1 MRGTAV
7 IDPTEFGFIEPLL
20 KRLQESSRA
29 RNGRPFVT
37 LSYAQSLD
45 GSIAVDPS
53 HTCCL
58 SSWRSLQLTHFLRSR
73 HDALLVGINTILAD
87 DPQLTVRHWPGPS
100 PRPVVLDKFLRMPCD
115 SRLLRQ
121 PLRKPIII
129 TSDAAPVQHRQRLME
144 SGAQVLVAPLDAEG
158 MVDLASTLPLLQE
171 EGLRSIMVE
180 GGGCV
185 INHFLRERLVDY
197 CVITIAPKLIGGF
210 KAVSELC
217 QPADQPP
224 LAILDC
230 QYQVLDG
237 DLIAFGPL
245 DPA

>member
-7 IDPTEFGFIEPLL
+7 IGSTEFGFLEPLL
-20 KRLQESSRA
+20 KRLQESLRA

-45 GSIAVDPS
+45 GSIAVEPS
-53 HTCCL
+53 RSCCL

-73 HDALLVGINTILAD
+73 HDALLVGINTILVD

-100 PRPVVLDKFLRMPCD
+100 PRPVVLDKFLRMPGD
-115 SRLLRQ
+115 SRLMRA
-121 PLRKPIII
+121 PLRKPIIV
-129 TSDAAPVQHRQRLME
+129 TSDEAPVKHRQRLIE
-144 SGAQVLVAPLDAEG
+144 SGAQVMVSPLDAEG
-158 MVDLASTLPLLQE
+158 MVDLAVTLHLLQE

-180 GGGCV
+180 GGGSV

-197 CVITIAPKLIGGF
+197 CVITIVPKLIGGF
-210 KAVSELC
+210 KAVNELC